1 MHKLIYLR
9 TGISRGP
16 EDQPW
21 ARRFCRDSWG
31 LQGEIP
37 ILLQAEQ
44 LHFYLLYL
52 QGFRSISSDK
62 KFPLLKQA
70 NKYKKNV
77 WPIGPLRGFLL
88 GRSRKKPL
96 KQTLWGIW
104 GSRGLMADI
113 LQRGSLIQCH
123 WQQGGLVI
131 RRSS

>member
-44 LHFYLLYL
+44 LHFYLLY
-52 QGFRSISSDK
+52 I
-62 KFPLLKQA
+62 
-70 NKYKKNV
+70 
-77 WPIGPLRGFLL
+77 
-88 GRSRKKPL
+88 
-96 KQTLWGIW
+96 
-104 GSRGLMADI
+104 
-113 LQRGSLIQCH
+113 RGSARFHLTKSFHC
-123 WQQGGLVI
+123 
-131 RRSS
+131 